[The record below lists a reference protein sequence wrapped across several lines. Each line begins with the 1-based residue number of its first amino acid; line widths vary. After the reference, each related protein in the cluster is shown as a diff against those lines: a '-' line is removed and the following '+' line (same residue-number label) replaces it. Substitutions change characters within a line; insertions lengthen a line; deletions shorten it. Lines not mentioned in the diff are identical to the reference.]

1 MMGWSWGVDGVID
14 LDVIDLGGVL
24 NRVLDS
30 R

>member
-1 MMGWSWGVDGVID
+1 MGWSWGADGAID
-14 LDVIDLGGVL
+14 LDVIDLGGVW